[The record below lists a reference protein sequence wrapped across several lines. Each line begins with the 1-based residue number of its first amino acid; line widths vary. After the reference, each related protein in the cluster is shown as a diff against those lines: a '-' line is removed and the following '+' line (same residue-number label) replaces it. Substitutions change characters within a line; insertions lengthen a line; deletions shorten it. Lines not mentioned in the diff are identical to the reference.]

1 MFGDGLRCHSACS
14 HGLVFLA
21 VRATLRPPK
30 DGLKGLGQSLLTN
43 LTGVFWAMVI
53 IHASQWVGIEII
65 GYVVTA
71 LVAFIMCI
79 QAQKSWLAYIPG
91 TFIGCCATFAAA
103 GNWQLVIPSL
113 MLGGVFGYL
122 MKASGLWLY
131 HKLKQPRAEQTTI
144 VSEMTSR

>member
-1 MFGDGLRCHSACS
+1 
-14 HGLVFLA
+14 
-21 VRATLRPPK
+21 
-30 DGLKGLGQSLLTN
+30 
-43 LTGVFWAMVI
+43 MVI

-65 GYVVTA
+65 GYVMTA

-122 MKASGLWLY
+122 MKASGLWLH